1 LTPIVRARTARL
13 PGAIAAAALLT
24 MPAFALAQSGGE
36 SLPKGGASPGSADS
50 IPTDKPQL
58 RAFCADRPGQAT
70 LPCTVDRGHFQLET
84 ALADA
89 TYDRSG
95 GVVTDSLAL
104 GESTLKYGVAD
115 RTDVEL
121 SLAPYEVM
129 RTHDPQSHATGTIY
143 GPSDLTVALKQNIFG
158 DYRGPLATAIEPF
171 LSLPTGRSGIGDGGV
186 EGGVL
191 LPVAFGFKSAVLN
204 LNAELDLR
212 RDADGS
218 GVHPEEVE
226 IVNVAWSLPANLG
239 LTTELFARERQDPA
253 GVVTETSADVALA
266 LGIPK
271 DLQLDVGA
279 NFGLNSQTPAVEAY
293 CGVSKR
299 F

>member
-1 LTPIVRARTARL
+1 MTGVAVL
-13 PGAIAAAALLT
+13 AAAALSYGV
-24 MPAFALAQSGGE
+24 AQAQSAGE
-36 SLPKGGASPGSADS
+36 ALPKGGASPGSAES

-70 LPCTVDRGHFQLET
+70 LPCTVDAGHFQLET
-84 ALADA
+84 AITDV

-95 GVVTDSLAL
+95 GQVTDTYLF
-104 GESTLKYGVAD
+104 GDPTLKLGVAN
-115 RTDVEL
+115 RTDVEV
-121 SLAPYEVM
+121 SMAPYEAV
-129 RTHDPQSHATGTIY
+129 RTHDPKSGATSTLY
-143 GPSDLTVALKQNIFG
+143 GPGDLTLAVKQNVFG
-158 DYRGPLATAIEPF
+158 DYRGPLATAVVPF
-171 LSLPTGRSGIGDGGV
+171 LTLPTGRSAIGDGGV

-212 RDADGS
+212 RDAMGG
-218 GVHPEEVE
+218 GVHPEEVQ

-239 LTTELFARERQDPA
+239 LTTEFYARERQDPS
-253 GVVTETSADVALA
+253 GVVTEASADVALA

-271 DLQLDVGA
+271 DLQLDLGA
-279 NFGLNSQTPAVEAY
+279 NFGLNPQTPAVEAY

>member
-1 LTPIVRARTARL
+1 MSRVLQARSL
-13 PGAIAAAALLT
+13 SLLWAGVILLVGIGHRPT
-24 MPAFALAQSGGE
+24 LAQTSGE
-36 SLPKGGASPGSADS
+36 ELPKGGASPGSADS

-58 RAFCADRPGQAT
+58 RAFCTDRPGQAT
-70 LPCTVDRGHFQLET
+70 LPCTVDTGHIQLET
-84 ALADA
+84 AIADV

-95 GVVTDSLAL
+95 GVITDTYLFSDP
-104 GESTLKYGVAD
+104 TLKIGVAN
-115 RTDVEL
+115 RTDVEI
-121 SLAPYEVM
+121 SVAPYEEV
-129 RTHDPQSHATGTIY
+129 RTYDPQSGATSTLY
-143 GPSDLTVALKQNIFG
+143 GPGDLTLAVKQNFFG

-171 LSLPTGRSGIGDGGV
+171 LTLPTGRSGIGDGGV

-191 LPVAFGFKSAVLN
+191 LPVAFGFKSVVLN
-204 LNAELDLR
+204 LNGELDLR
-212 RDADGS
+212 RNSVGG

-226 IVNVAWSLPANLG
+226 IVNIAWSLPANLG
-239 LTTELFARERQDPA
+239 LTTELYARERQDPSGA
-253 GVVTETSADVALA
+253 VTVTSADFALA

-279 NFGLNSQTPAVEAY
+279 NIGLNPQTPAVEAY